1 MQAYKSTGPIKTKK
15 SRLRDKITGFELLSL
30 PYIIVITF
38 LILLPVVLIFVYAFL
53 ENTGGAF
60 LVLGFSSFQRFFGDA
75 SNLMVLWHSLRL
87 ALISTIICFLIGYP
101 YAYIIAG
108 TKRRTQALLILLVTA
123 PMWVNMLL
131 RVYAWRQIFDY
142 EGSLNKIIL
151 ALGGTQI
158 DFLASNVAA
167 IVGMVY
173 VYLPFMVIPIYTILM
188 KIDRSLLEAGQDLG
202 ANNAQIFR
210 KVIFPLSIPGIL
222 SGVTMVLLP
231 TATTLVIP
239 EYLSNNNY
247 SLIGNVIERKFKI
260 DGDWGFGSAIS
271 IVLALIIMLLVYF
284 ANKLDRFSEVEEG
297 GKK

>member
-1 MQAYKSTGPIKTKK
+1 MQVFKNATRIRTKK
-15 SRLRDKITGFELLSL
+15 SRLKQKITGFELLSI
-30 PYIIVITF
+30 PYILVITV
-38 LILLPVVLIFVYAFL
+38 LILLPVILIFIYAFL
-53 ENTGGAF
+53 EDSNGMM
-60 LVLGFSSFQRFFGDA
+60 LVLGLSSFKRFFGDTT
-75 SNLMVLWHSLRL
+75 NLLVLWRSLKL
-87 ALISTIICFLIGYP
+87 ALIATLICFAFGYP
-101 YAYIIAG
+101 FAYIIAG
-108 TKRRTQALLILLVTA
+108 ASKKIQALLILLVTA

-142 EGSLNKIIL
+142 EGALNKLIVG
-151 ALGGTQI
+151 LGGTPI

-167 IVGMVY
+167 IIGMVY
-173 VYLPFMVIPIYTILM
+173 VYIPFMIIPIYTVLM
-188 KIDRSLLEAGQDLG
+188 KIDRSLIEAGQDLG
-202 ANNAQIFR
+202 ANSKQIFK

-247 SLIGNVIERKFKI
+247 SLIGNVIERKFKL

-284 ANKLDRFSEVEEG
+284 ANKLDRFAEVEEG

>member
-87 ALISTIICFLIGYP
+87 ALISTVICFLIGYP

-108 TKRRTQALLILLVTA
+108 AKRRTQALLILLVTA

>member
-108 TKRRTQALLILLVTA
+108 AKRRTQALLILLVTA

-167 IVGMVY
+167 IVGMVF

>member
-108 TKRRTQALLILLVTA
+108 AKRRTQALLILLVTA

>member
-1 MQAYKSTGPIKTKK
+1 MRAFKTNPHIKTKK
-15 SRLRDKITGFELLSL
+15 SKLKDKITGFELLSL
-30 PYIIVITF
+30 PYLLVVVL

-53 ENTGGAF
+53 EDTGGTM
-60 LVLGFSSFQRFFGDA
+60 LVLGFSSFQRFFGDV
-75 SNLMVLWHSLRL
+75 SNLMVLWNSLKL
-87 ALISTIICFLIGYP
+87 AIISTTICFAIGYP
-101 YAYIIAG
+101 FAYIIAG
-108 TKRRTQALLILLVTA
+108 SKKRTQALLILLVTA

-142 EGSLNKIIL
+142 EGSLNRIIMG
-151 ALGGTQI
+151 LGGPQI
-158 DFLASNVAA
+158 DFLASNMAA

-173 VYLPFMVIPIYTILM
+173 VYLPFMVLPIYTVLM
-188 KIDRSLLEAGQDLG
+188 KIERSLLEAGQDLG
-202 ANNAQIFR
+202 ANSNQIF
-210 KVIFPLSIPGIL
+210 KKIIFPLSIPGIL
-222 SGVTMVLLP
+222 SGVAMVLLP

-284 ANKLDRFSEVEEG
+284 TNKLDRFSEVEAG

>member
-1 MQAYKSTGPIKTKK
+1 MM
-15 SRLRDKITGFELLSL
+15 
-30 PYIIVITF
+30 
-38 LILLPVVLIFVYAFL
+38 
-53 ENTGGAF
+53 
-60 LVLGFSSFQRFFGDA
+60 LVLGLSSFKRFFGDT
-75 SNLMVLWHSLRL
+75 SNLLVLWNSLKL
-87 ALISTIICFLIGYP
+87 ALISTTICFAIGYP
-101 YAYIIAG
+101 FAYLIAG
-108 TKRRTQALLILLVTA
+108 AKPKKQALLILLVTA

-142 EGSLNKIIL
+142 EGAINKLIL

-167 IVGMVY
+167 IIGMVY
-173 VYLPFMVIPIYTILM
+173 VYIPFMIIPIYTVLM

-202 ANNAQIFR
+202 ANSKQIFR
-210 KVIFPLSIPGIL
+210 KIIFPLSIPGIL
-222 SGVTMVLLP
+222 SGITMVLLP

-284 ANKLDRFSEVEEG
+284 ANKLDRFAEIEEG